1 MVEKHITSPRNVIDL
16 ANYRQVLASGK
27 ALSMSARMCRH
38 CGAPLLEGENDD
50 DCSTAFNAA
59 AAPNA
64 AALRLRERSRRI
76 RVD

>member
-27 ALSMSARMCRH
+27 ASSMSARLCRH
-38 CGAPLLEGENDD
+38 CGAPLLDGENDD
-50 DCSTAFNAA
+50 DCSTAFDA

-64 AALRLRERSRRI
+64 ATSRLRDRSRRI

>member
-27 ALSMSARMCRH
+27 ASSMSARMCRH
-38 CGAPLLEGENDD
+38 CGAPLLDGENDD

-59 AAPNA
+59 APNA
-64 AALRLRERSRRI
+64 ATSRLRDRSRRI

>member
-27 ALSMSARMCRH
+27 ASSMSARMCRH
-38 CGAPLLEGENDD
+38 CGAPLLDGENDD
-50 DCSTAFNAA
+50 DCSTAIDA

-64 AALRLRERSRRI
+64 AASRLREQPRRF
-76 RVD
+76 RAD

>member
-27 ALSMSARMCRH
+27 AMSMSARLCRH
-38 CGAPLLEGENDD
+38 CGAPLLDGENDD
-50 DCSTAFNAA
+50 DCSTAFNAG
-59 AAPNA
+59 APSA
-64 AALRLRERSRRI
+64 SAPRLRDRSRRI

>member
-27 ALSMSARMCRH
+27 ASSMSARMCRH
-38 CGAPLLEGENDD
+38 CGAPLLDGENDD
-50 DCSTAFNAA
+50 DCSTAFDA

-64 AALRLRERSRRI
+64 ATSRLRDRSRRI

>member
-27 ALSMSARMCRH
+27 ASSMSARMCRH
-38 CGAPLLEGENDD
+38 CGAPLLDGENDD
-50 DCSTAFNAA
+50 DCSTALDV

-64 AALRLRERSRRI
+64 ATLRLRDRSRRI

>member
-1 MVEKHITSPRNVIDL
+1 MVEKHITSLRNVIDL

-27 ALSMSARMCRH
+27 AASMSARMCRH
-38 CGAPLLEGENDD
+38 CGAPLLDGENDD
-50 DCSTAFNAA
+50 DCSTALDV

-64 AALRLRERSRRI
+64 ATLRLRDRSRRI